1 MVSGTFRAY
10 AELSRAYANA
20 NYRRGDSPEFKE
32 AVEELAT
39 AVAPILF
46 VGSPEVAKTAVRLLR
61 TVRESKGQRGEAVA
75 EAWESFERAARK
87 DLGHPSP

>member
-1 MVSGTFRAY
+1 V
-10 AELSRAYANA
+10 SRAYANA
-20 NYRRGDSPEFKE
+20 NYRGGSIPEHKE

-46 VGSPEVAKTAVRLLR
+46 VGSPEVAKAAVRLLR
-61 TVRESKGQRGEAVA
+61 TVRESRGQGGEAVA
-75 EAWESFERAARK
+75 EAWRAFEEAARK